1 MINFKHSLLIINLV
15 VKTKVICVGQG
26 GGGGGLNNFLPL
38 KIEGLLEREEP
49 IRERVPLGI

>member
-1 MINFKHSLLIINLV
+1 MLARGV
-15 VKTKVICVGQG
+15 
-26 GGGGGLNNFLPL
+26 GGGGLNNFLPL

>member
-1 MINFKHSLLIINLV
+1 MLATGV
-15 VKTKVICVGQG
+15 
-26 GGGGGLNNFLPL
+26 GGGLNNFLPL